1 MDEDHP
7 DFCFGAQAVEIEELP
22 ICSGAE
28 ADALTAISKG
38 ILEEHGEEDPKKG
51 WCQDTTLLHSIAD
64 REGV

>member
-7 DFCFGAQAVEIEELP
+7 DFCFRAQAVEVEELP

-28 ADALTAISKG
+28 ADALTGISKG
-38 ILEEHGEEDPKKG
+38 ILEEHGEEYPKKD
-51 WCQDTTLLHSIAD
+51 WRQETTLLHSIAD